1 MLSLINGDCGLD
13 EATRGFIEKALDEYE
28 DKVFLEDFSWIAEL
42 LPISSLKDYI
52 LGYII
57 GRMLS
62 MAFSVYFASTKIL
75 LIFPKKITDEDRIA
89 IGLIVG
95 RRALEVYDRIE
106 QMLHK

>member
-1 MLSLINGDCGLD
+1 MD

-28 DKVFLEDFSWIAEL
+28 DKVFLEDFSWIVEL
-42 LPISSLKDYI
+42 VPISSLKDYT

-62 MAFSVYFASTKIL
+62 IAFGVYFASTKRL
-75 LIFPKKITDEDRIA
+75 LIFPKKITDEDRNA

-95 RRALEVYDRIE
+95 RRALEVYNGIE